1 VRGILKILGSGDA
14 MPYNLGNPEEVTVLE
29 LANLIRRLTGTGS
42 PIEFRPLP
50 EDDPKQRRPDIT
62 RAQSELGWQP
72 EVQLEAGLERTLA
85 YFRKALVA

>member
-1 VRGILKILGSGDA
+1 

-42 PIEFRPLP
+42 PIEFLPLP